1 MRFSYY
7 EPASVDEAIATLRGP
22 HGTFKVLAGG
32 TDVLINLRRRAVAYD
47 GLVNIKRIPEMTQWQ
62 AFHGGGLRIGAAVPF
77 GELEASFEV
86 VNRYP
91 ALVEAMRVIG
101 SLQLR
106 NMATIG
112 GNLCNASPAADSAP
126 ALLAARAT
134 ATYVDGSD
142 GPTTIP
148 VEQVFLGPGR
158 SVVGTTGLLLG
169 VDMPEPAP
177 MSGACFQRFT
187 PRDAMDIGIAAACS
201 QVTLEPGSGRIGDV
215 AIALGAVAPTP
226 MRATK
231 AEESLGGREA
241 TPELLAQA
249 GVLAASECSPIDDI
263 RGSASYRRSLV
274 EILVRR
280 TLERA
285 VARALGA

>member
-280 TLERA
+280 TLETA